1 MSAEVPGLCA
11 GSVLAAAGAAT
22 IYAAAL
28 SRANFLW
35 MQ

>member
-1 MSAEVPGLCA
+1 MSADVPA

-28 SRANFLW
+28 SRVNSLW